1 MTFYD
6 KLFGVAI
13 SAEELS
19 KYEEQLAKKDQKYW
33 DPAGEINFREINAR
47 SAKALAQYH
56 FLKANPKHF
65 SKNRLIWFV
74 IGLSSSLLFWF
85 LDFNVWIP
93 AACFGFTATYLIF
106 QRNYLFLLS
115 KDLLKIQLAEK
126 NNWLYDPKPSPNRYK
141 ILKSHFSKIFNKG
154 DNNSQNISDEFWGL
168 TTLKQKEY
176 FFNAGLFYYS
186 IKVGDNTKSYLRQY
200 LFIKLEK
207 EIKKLEKKREKIV
220 NGGKSTED
228 IDKEIKAL
236 TTEIAAFEGVAA
248 GKTVKDAIKDAESNP
263 GKEIKDGLDPSDLG
277 REDDDNKPE
286 GKNGSKRPG
295 KK

>member
-1 MTFYD
+1 MKVSVRILCAAVVALAINVRAEINPSKFKRLAREVQTVK
-6 KLFGVAI
+6 KLEDEASKLSSGGKREQRQARKLEKKVAK
-13 SAEELS
+13 ANEKLQRVL
-19 KYEEQLAKKDQKYW
+19 KYEVA
-33 DPAGEINFREINAR
+33 
-47 SAKALAQYH
+47 
-56 FLKANPKHF
+56 
-65 SKNRLIWFV
+65 
-74 IGLSSSLLFWF
+74 
-85 LDFNVWIP
+85 
-93 AACFGFTATYLIF
+93 
-106 QRNYLFLLS
+106 
-115 KDLLKIQLAEK
+115 
-126 NNWLYDPKPSPNRYK
+126 
-141 ILKSHFSKIFNKG
+141 
-154 DNNSQNISDEFWGL
+154 
-168 TTLKQKEY
+168 
-176 FFNAGLFYYS
+176 
-186 IKVGDNTKSYLRQY
+186 
-200 LFIKLEK
+200 KLEK